1 MIFIEINT
9 INARIMK
16 KTIIIIAGIFLSLI
30 GLNGQN
36 SSNGYK
42 IIQKISLQGD
52 GFWDYLNADDAT
64 GMLYVSHGKMVN
76 VVDMSTGKS
85 IATIT
90 DVNGAMELPLPLN
103 SIRDLLVTDLIAM

>member
-1 MIFIEINT
+1 MAVIL
-9 INARIMK
+9 
-16 KTIIIIAGIFLSLI
+16 LSLI
-30 GLNGQN
+30 SLNGQN
-36 SSNGYK
+36 TSGGYK
-42 IIQKISLQGD
+42 IVQKIQLPGD
-52 GFWDYLNADDAT
+52 GGWDYLNADDAT